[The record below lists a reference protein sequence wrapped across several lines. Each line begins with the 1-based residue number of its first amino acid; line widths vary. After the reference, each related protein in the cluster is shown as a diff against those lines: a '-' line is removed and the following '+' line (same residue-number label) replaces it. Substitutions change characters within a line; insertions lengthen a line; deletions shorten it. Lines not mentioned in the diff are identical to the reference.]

1 MAETTHP
8 FAQRVR
14 QAPDSQLLNADQH
27 TGAPLMCMPEVE
39 KQAEN
44 HLILEHGESADR
56 GMLTGALGG
65 IIGPLSLYIG
75 KPHVAK
81 RHAHLQWP
89 APIRESLRP
98 DGSTTRL
105 IDLERERGLGAQ
117 AATRAGTKA

>member
-1 MAETTHP
+1 MA
-8 FAQRVR
+8 R
-14 QAPDSQLLNADQH
+14 QADSQLLNADQP

-44 HLILEHGESADR
+44 HLIPEHGESADR
-56 GMLTGALGG
+56 GMLTG
-65 IIGPLSLYIG
+65 
-75 KPHVAK
+75 
-81 RHAHLQWP
+81 AHLQWP